1 MKQEENKDTK
11 EKSEKKFISLLSDTT
26 FKHFFKIED
35 YKEFFNTIIKPII
48 NMDIK
53 DFKLYDAELN
63 SGNEK
68 RDYRLDILLVSDLVD
83 LVISIEMNQF
93 PSEETKY
100 KDRLYVYSLLAKSLN
115 SGEDIKKKKVIQ
127 INFNKEKH
135 PYVSKGSFYLMD
147 KVTNREIKD
156 FEIYEVYLEN
166 YKGIRYNG
174 DNKEEAYLS
183 LFTATSYEELREI
196 AGNDKEALKIV
207 DELERLGLDD
217 KFGVVYDNEMM
228 QKKMI
233 NTARNWGYDDGK
245 ADGKAEGLEE
255 GAKAKEIEI
264 AKNLLNMGISKENI
278 IKATGLSEEEIN
290 NLLKE
295 LNIK

>member
-1 MKQEENKDTK
+1 MKQEENK
-11 EKSEKKFISLLSDTT
+11 EKTEKKFISLLSDTT

-35 YKEFFNTIIKPII
+35 YKEFFNTILKPYT
-48 NMDIK
+48 NVDISE
-53 DFKLYDAELN
+53 FRLYDTEFN

-68 RDYRLDILLVSDLVD
+68 RDYRLDILLESDKHD
-83 LVISIEMNQF
+83 LIILIEMNRF
-93 PSEETKY
+93 PSKEIKY
-100 KDRLYVYSLLAKSLN
+100 RNRLFVYTALARSLN
-115 SGEDIKKKKVIQ
+115 SGENIKRKKVIQ

-135 PYVSKGSFYLMD
+135 PYVSKCSFYLMD

-156 FEIYEVYLEN
+156 FEIHEVYLEN

-174 DNKEEAYLS
+174 DNKEETYLS
-183 LFTATSYEELREI
+183 LFTATSYEELRKI
-196 AGNDKEALKIV
+196 AGSDKEALKIV
-207 DELERLGLDD
+207 DELERLGIDD

-264 AKNLLNMGISKENI
+264 AKNLLKDGIPIEVVSRN
-278 IKATGLSEEEIN
+278 TGLSIEELE
-290 NLLKE
+290 NLTD
-295 LNIK
+295 

>member
-1 MKQEENKDTK
+1 MKEEKK
-11 EKSEKKFISLLSDTT
+11 EKKFISLLSDTT

-53 DFKLYDAELN
+53 DFELYDAELN

-83 LVISIEMNQF
+83 IVISIEMNQF

-264 AKNLLNMGISKENI
+264 AKNLLKDGISIEVVSRN
-278 IKATGLSEEEIN
+278 TGLSIGELEDLN
-290 NLLKE
+290 N
-295 LNIK
+295 

>member
-1 MKQEENKDTK
+1 MKKEEKK
-11 EKSEKKFISLLSDTT
+11 EKRFISLLSDTT

-83 LVISIEMNQF
+83 IVISIEMNQF

-135 PYVSKGSFYLMD
+135 PYVSKCSFYLMD

-183 LFTATSYEELREI
+183 LFTATSYEELRKI
-196 AGNDKEALKIV
+196 AGNDKEGLKIV

-245 ADGKAEGLEE
+245 ADGIEE
-255 GAKAKEIEI
+255 GAKAKEREI
-264 AKNLLNMGISKENI
+264 AKNFLKIGTSKEDI
-278 IKATGLSEEEIN
+278 IKATGLSEEEIDK
-290 NLLKE
+290 LLEE
-295 LNIK
+295 LKCMND

>member
-1 MKQEENKDTK
+1 MKQEEKK
-11 EKSEKKFISLLSDTT
+11 EKKFISLLSDTT
-26 FKHFFKIED
+26 FKHLFKTED
-35 YKEFFNTIIKPII
+35 YKEFFNTIIKPFT

-53 DFKLYDAELN
+53 EFRLYDTELN

-83 LVISIEMNQF
+83 IVISIEMNQF

-100 KDRLYVYSLLAKSLN
+100 KDRLYVYGLLAKSLN
-115 SGEDIKKKKVIQ
+115 SGEGIKKKKVIQ

-156 FEIYEVYLEN
+156 FEIHEVYLEN

-183 LFTATSYEELREI
+183 LFTANSYEELREI
-196 AGNDKEALKIV
+196 AGDDKEALKIV
-207 DELERLGLDD
+207 DELERLGIDD
-217 KFGVVYDNEMM
+217 KFGVVYDNEAM
-228 QKKMI
+228 QKRMI
-233 NTARNWGYDDGK
+233 NTARNWGYDDGYDTGK
-245 ADGKAEGLEE
+245 ADGLEE
-255 GAKAKEIEI
+255 GAKAEKLSI
-264 AKNLLNMGISKENI
+264 AKKFLKDGIPIEVVSRN
-278 IKATGLSEEEIN
+278 TGLSEEEI
-290 NLLKE
+290 KK
-295 LNIK
+295 IVD

>member
-183 LFTATSYEELREI
+183 LFTANSYEELREI
-196 AGNDKEALKIV
+196 AGDDKEALKIV

-217 KFGVVYDNEMM
+217 KFGLAYDNEMM

-233 NTARNWGYDDGK
+233 NTARSWGYDDGK
-245 ADGKAEGLEE
+245 EAGLEE

-264 AKNLLNMGISKENI
+264 AKNFLKDGIPIEVVSRN
-278 IKATGLSEEEIN
+278 TGLSEEELEEIN
-290 NLLKE
+290 KE
-295 LNIK
+295 A

>member
-1 MKQEENKDTK
+1 MKQEEKK
-11 EKSEKKFISLLSDTT
+11 EKKFISLLSDTT

-48 NMDIK
+48 NMDIM
-53 DFKLYDAELN
+53 DFKLYDTELN

-83 LVISIEMNQF
+83 IVISIEMNQF

-100 KDRLYVYSLLAKSLN
+100 KDRLYVYGLLAKGLN

-156 FEIYEVYLEN
+156 FEIHEVYLEN

-183 LFTATSYEELREI
+183 LFTANSYEELREI
-196 AGNDKEALKIV
+196 AGDDKEALKIV
-207 DELERLGLDD
+207 DELERLGIDD
-217 KFGVVYDNEMM
+217 KFGVVYDNEAM
-228 QKKMI
+228 QKRMI
-233 NTARNWGYDDGK
+233 NTARNWGYDDGYDTGK
-245 ADGKAEGLEE
+245 ADGLEE
-255 GAKAKEIEI
+255 GAKAEKIEI
-264 AKNLLNMGISKENI
+264 AKNLLKKGVSIDLVSES
-278 IKATGLSEEEIN
+278 TGLSVEELEG
-290 NLLKE
+290 LGKE
-295 LNIK
+295 T

>member
-1 MKQEENKDTK
+1 MKEEEKK
-11 EKSEKKFISLLSDTT
+11 EKRFISLLSDTT

-48 NMDIK
+48 DMDIK
-53 DFKLYDAELN
+53 NFKLYDAELN

-83 LVISIEMNQF
+83 IVISIEMNQF

-135 PYVSKGSFYLMD
+135 PYVSKCSFYLMD

-183 LFTATSYEELREI
+183 LFTANSYEELRKI
-196 AGNDKEALKIV
+196 AGDDKEALKIV

-255 GAKAKEIEI
+255 GKKVI
-264 AKNLLNMGISKENI
+264 AKNFLKDGISIEVVSRN
-278 IKATGLSEEEIN
+278 TGLSIE
-290 NLLKE
+290 E
-295 LNIK
+295 LNKLNN

>member
-1 MKQEENKDTK
+1 
-11 EKSEKKFISLLSDTT
+11 
-26 FKHFFKIED
+26 
-35 YKEFFNTIIKPII
+35 
-48 NMDIK
+48 MDIK

-135 PYVSKGSFYLMD
+135 AYVSKGSFYLMD

-156 FEIYEVYLEN
+156 FEIHEVYLEN

-183 LFTATSYEELREI
+183 LFTANSYEELREI
-196 AGNDKEALKIV
+196 AGDDKEALKIV

-217 KFGVVYDNEMM
+217 KFGLAYDNEIM

-233 NTARNWGYDDGK
+233 NTARSWGYDDGK

-255 GAKAKEIEI
+255 GKKTI
-264 AKNLLNMGISKENI
+264 AKNFLKDGIPIEVVSKN
-278 IKATGLSEEEIN
+278 TGLSVEELE
-290 NLLKE
+290 NLLE
-295 LNIK
+295 DNN

>member
-1 MKQEENKDTK
+1 MKEEQEKR
-11 EKSEKKFISLLSDTT
+11 FISLLSDTT

-35 YKEFFNTIIKPII
+35 YKDFFNIIIKFII
-48 NMDIK
+48 NMDIN
-53 DFKLYDAELN
+53 DFELYDNELN
-63 SGNEK
+63 SGNKK
-68 RDYRLDILLVSDLVD
+68 RDYRLDLLLVSDKVD
-83 LVISIEMNQF
+83 IVISIEMNQF

-100 KDRLYVYSLLAKSLN
+100 KDRLYVYGLLAKSLN

-127 INFNKEKH
+127 INFNKEKY

-156 FEIYEVYLEN
+156 FETHEVYLEN

-183 LFTATSYEELREI
+183 LFTANSYEELREI

-255 GAKAKEIEI
+255 GKRQEQIVI
-264 AKNLLNMGISKENI
+264 AKNLLEKGISPKIVSES
-278 IKATGLSEEEIN
+278 AGLSIEEVN
-290 NLLKE
+290 KLLEELKKE
-295 LNIK
+295 A

>member
-1 MKQEENKDTK
+1 MKEEEKK
-11 EKSEKKFISLLSDTT
+11 EKRFISLLSDTT

-48 NMDIK
+48 DMDIK
-53 DFKLYDAELN
+53 NFKLYDAELN

-83 LVISIEMNQF
+83 IVISIEMNQF

-183 LFTATSYEELREI
+183 LFTANSYEELRKI
-196 AGNDKEALKIV
+196 AGDDKEALKIV

-255 GAKAKEIEI
+255 GKKVI
-264 AKNLLNMGISKENI
+264 AKNFLKDGISIEVVSRN
-278 IKATGLSEEEIN
+278 TGLSIE
-290 NLLKE
+290 E
-295 LNIK
+295 LNKLNN

>member
-1 MKQEENKDTK
+1 MEQE
-11 EKSEKKFISLLSDTT
+11 EKKFISLLSDTT

-48 NMDIK
+48 NMDIN
-53 DFKLYDAELN
+53 DFKLYDPELN

-83 LVISIEMNQF
+83 IVISIEMNKF

-100 KDRLYVYSLLAKSLN
+100 KDRLYVYGLLAKGLN

-147 KVTNREIKD
+147 KETNREIKD
-156 FEIYEVYLEN
+156 FEIH
-166 YKGIRYNG
+166 GIRYNG

-183 LFTATSYEELREI
+183 LFTANSYEELREI
-196 AGNDKEALKIV
+196 AGDDKEALKIV
-207 DELERLGLDD
+207 NELERLGLNDE
-217 KFGVVYDNEMM
+217 FGLVYDNEAM
-228 QKKMI
+228 QKRMI
-233 NTARNWGYDDGK
+233 NTARNWGYDDGYD
-245 ADGKAEGLEE
+245 A
-255 GAKAKEIEI
+255 GAKTKEIEI
-264 AKNLLNMGISKENI
+264 AKNLLKKGVSIDLVSES
-278 IKATGLSEEEIN
+278 TGLSVEELEG
-290 NLLKE
+290 LGKE
-295 LNIK
+295 T

>member
-1 MKQEENKDTK
+1 MKKEEKK
-11 EKSEKKFISLLSDTT
+11 EKRFISLLSDTT

-83 LVISIEMNQF
+83 IVISIEMNQF
-93 PSEETKY
+93 PSEEIKY

-196 AGNDKEALKIV
+196 AGDDKEALKIV
-207 DELERLGLDD
+207 DELERLGIDD

-264 AKNLLNMGISKENI
+264 AKNLLKDGIPIEVVSKN
-278 IKATGLSEEEIN
+278 TGLSEEELE
-290 NLLKE
+290 NLTY
-295 LNIK
+295 

>member
-1 MKQEENKDTK
+1 MKQEEKK
-11 EKSEKKFISLLSDTT
+11 EKKFISLLSDTT

-35 YKEFFNTIIKPII
+35 YKEFFNTIIKPYT
-48 NMDIK
+48 NMDISE
-53 DFKLYDAELN
+53 FRLYDTEFN

-68 RDYRLDILLVSDLVD
+68 RDYRLDILLESDKYD
-83 LVISIEMNQF
+83 LIILIEMNQF
-93 PSEETKY
+93 PSKEIKY
-100 KDRLYVYSLLAKSLN
+100 RNRLFVYTALARSLN

-135 PYVSKGSFYLMD
+135 HYVSKASYSVMD
-147 KVTNREIKD
+147 INTHKEIKD
-156 FEIYEVYLEN
+156 FKIHEVYLEN

-196 AGNDKEALKIV
+196 AGDDKEALRIV

-217 KFGVVYDNEMM
+217 KFGLAYDNEMM

-245 ADGKAEGLEE
+245 EAGKAEGIEE
-255 GAKAKEIEI
+255 GAKAEKIEI
-264 AKNLLNMGISKENI
+264 AKNLLKSKVSFDLVSES
-278 IKATGLSEEEIN
+278 TGLSVEEIEE
-290 NLLKE
+290 LKKE
-295 LNIK
+295 V

>member
-1 MKQEENKDTK
+1 MKEEEKK
-11 EKSEKKFISLLSDTT
+11 EKRFISLLSDTT

-48 NMDIK
+48 DMDIK
-53 DFKLYDAELN
+53 NFKLYDAELN

-83 LVISIEMNQF
+83 IVISIEMNQF

-135 PYVSKGSFYLMD
+135 PYVSKSSFYLMD
-147 KVTNREIKD
+147 RVTNREIKD
-156 FEIYEVYLEN
+156 FEIYDVYLEN

-183 LFTATSYEELREI
+183 LFTANSYEELRKI
-196 AGNDKEALKIV
+196 AGDDKEALKIV

-255 GAKAKEIEI
+255 GKKVI
-264 AKNLLNMGISKENI
+264 AKNFLKDGISIEVVSRN
-278 IKATGLSEEEIN
+278 TGLSIE
-290 NLLKE
+290 E
-295 LNIK
+295 LNKLNN

>member
-35 YKEFFNTIIKPII
+35 YKEFFNTIIKPFI

-68 RDYRLDILLVSDLVD
+68 RDYHLDILLVSDLVD
-83 LVISIEMNQF
+83 IVISIEMNQF

-100 KDRLYVYSLLAKSLN
+100 KDRLYVYALLAKSLN

-156 FEIYEVYLEN
+156 FEIHEVYLEN

-183 LFTATSYEELREI
+183 LFTANSYEELREI
-196 AGNDKEALKIV
+196 AGDDKEALKIV

-217 KFGVVYDNEMM
+217 KFGLAYDNEVM

-233 NTARNWGYDDGK
+233 NTARSWGYDDGK
-245 ADGKAEGLEE
+245 ADGLEE

-264 AKNLLNMGISKENI
+264 AKNFLKDGIPIDIVSRN
-278 IKATGLSEEEIN
+278 TGLSEEELEEIN
-290 NLLKE
+290 KE
-295 LNIK
+295 A

>member
-1 MKQEENKDTK
+1 MKKEEKK
-11 EKSEKKFISLLSDTT
+11 EKRFISLLSDTT
-26 FKHFFKIED
+26 FKYFFKIED

-135 PYVSKGSFYLMD
+135 PYVSKASYSVMD
-147 KVTNREIKD
+147 INTHKEIKD
-156 FEIYEVYLEN
+156 FKIHDVYLEN

-183 LFTATSYEELREI
+183 LFTANSYEELREI
-196 AGNDKEALKIV
+196 AGDDKEALKIV

-217 KFGVVYDNEMM
+217 KFGLAYDNEIM

-233 NTARNWGYDDGK
+233 NTARNWGYDDG
-245 ADGKAEGLEE
+245 
-255 GAKAKEIEI
+255 AKAKEIEI
-264 AKNLLNMGISKENI
+264 AKNLLKDGIPIEVVSRN
-278 IKATGLSEEEIN
+278 TGLSIEELE
-290 NLLKE
+290 NLTD
-295 LNIK
+295 

>member
-11 EKSEKKFISLLSDTT
+11 EKSEKKFISLLSDTS

-100 KDRLYVYSLLAKSLN
+100 KDRLYVYALLAKSLN

-196 AGNDKEALKIV
+196 AGDDKEALKIV

-217 KFGVVYDNEMM
+217 KFGLAYDNEIM

-233 NTARNWGYDDGK
+233 NTARSWGYDDGK
-245 ADGKAEGLEE
+245 ADGLEE

-264 AKNLLNMGISKENI
+264 AKNLLQKRVSLEIVSES
-278 IKATGLSEEEIN
+278 TGLSIEELEK
-290 NLLKE
+290 L
-295 LNIK
+295 

>member
-100 KDRLYVYSLLAKSLN
+100 KDRLYVYALLAKSLN

-183 LFTATSYEELREI
+183 LFTANSYEELREI
-196 AGNDKEALKIV
+196 AGDDKEALKIV

-217 KFGVVYDNEMM
+217 KFGLVYDNEVM

-233 NTARNWGYDDGK
+233 NTARSWGYDDGK
-245 ADGKAEGLEE
+245 EA

-264 AKNLLNMGISKENI
+264 AKNFLKDGIPIEVVSKN
-278 IKATGLSEEEIN
+278 TGLSVEE
-290 NLLKE
+290 LKE
-295 LNIK
+295 LEKEV

>member
-100 KDRLYVYSLLAKSLN
+100 KDRLYVYALLAKSLN

-183 LFTATSYEELREI
+183 LFTANSYEELREI
-196 AGNDKEALKIV
+196 AGDDKEALKIV

-217 KFGVVYDNEMM
+217 KFGLAYDNELM

-245 ADGKAEGLEE
+245 AEGLEE
-255 GAKAKEIEI
+255 GAKAEKIEI
-264 AKNLLNMGISKENI
+264 AKNLLKDGIPIEIVSRN
-278 IKATGLSEEEIN
+278 TGLSVEKLEEIN
-290 NLLKE
+290 KE
-295 LNIK
+295 A